1 MQAFV
6 DQIRD
11 LATGYLPTLLLAVAV
26 LVAGWLIALAGAA
39 LTRVILKRTTV
50 DDRIARWTTGKGEAE
65 GVGIEPIAGRVV
77 FWVLMAFVLVAFFSV
92 LGLNPVTTPLSQFL
106 DEVFVFL
113 PRLLSAGVLLLLAWI
128 VASGLRFAVRKAVAA
143 TKLDERLAAEVGT
156 ERDPEQDGKKPSR
169 MVSETVY
176 WLVLLLFLPAI
187 LDALALEGLL
197 GPVNEL
203 LNKVLAFL
211 PNLLVAGIILA
222 VGWLMARIIQ
232 RVVTNLASAVG
243 TDTFG
248 ERLQLDKALGD
259 RKLSNLL
266 GLVVYILVLVPV
278 VIAALDAVKLEA
290 VTQPASAMLEQLL
303 EAVPRIF
310 AATVVLFVAY
320 LLARLVSDL
329 VGRLLHGVGFDQA
342 LARIGLSSKEKVEP
356 SAGSEPGAVTLRRP
370 SGLVGLI
377 VMVAILLFATIE
389 ALRML
394 DFDALALIVTNFTLF
409 AANVLLGVLIFGL
422 GLFLANLAAEA
433 IRSSSAQHAS
443 SLALLSRAAILVLA
457 SAMALRQAGI
467 AEDIINMAF
476 GLVFGA
482 VAVAGALAFGLGGRD
497 LAARYLS
504 EWSNRLREGIEEGGS
519 GPGR

>member
-1 MQAFV
+1 MRAFF

-11 LATGYLPTLLLAVAV
+11 LTTGYLPTLLLAVAV
-26 LVAGWLIALAGAA
+26 LVAGWLIAMVCAA
-39 LTRVILKRTTV
+39 MVRALLKRTTV
-50 DDRIARWTTGKGEAE
+50 DNRIAQWATDKREGEAIK
-65 GVGIEPIAGRVV
+65 VEPFAGRVV
-77 FWVLMAFVLVAFFSV
+77 FWVLMLFVLVAFFSI
-92 LGLNPVTTPLSQFL
+92 LGLSPVTTPLSQFL

-128 VASGLRFAVRKAVAA
+128 LASGLRFAVRKAVAA
-143 TKLDERLAAEVGT
+143 TNLDERLATEVGAEE
-156 ERDPEQDGKKPSR
+156 ERSRPSR
-169 MVSETVY
+169 MVGETVY
-176 WLVLLLFLPAI
+176 WLVFLLFLPAI

-197 GPVNEL
+197 GPVNQL

-232 RVVTNLASAVG
+232 RVVANLLSAVG
-243 TDTFG
+243 TDSLG

-259 RKLSNLL
+259 RRLSNLL
-266 GLVVYILVLVPV
+266 GLIVYVLVLIPV
-278 VIAALDAVKLEA
+278 VIAALDAVQLDA
-290 VTQPASAMLEQLL
+290 VTRPASAMLEQLL

-310 AATVVLFVAY
+310 AAAAVLFVAY
-320 LLARLVSDL
+320 LIARLVSDL
-329 VGRLLHGVGFDQA
+329 VSRLLHGVGFDKV
-342 LARIGLSSKEKVEP
+342 LARIGLAAKVEAEPTEASEP
-356 SAGSEPGAVTLRRP
+356 SALTVRRP

-394 DFDALALIVTNFTLF
+394 DFEALATIVTDFTVF

-422 GLFLANLAAEA
+422 GLYLANLAAQA
-433 IRSSSAQHAS
+433 IRASNARHAPP
-443 SLALLSRAAILVLA
+443 LALLSRTAILILA

-476 GLVFGA
+476 GLMFGA

-504 EWSNRLREGIEEGGS
+504 DWSNRLQEDLEE
-519 GPGR
+519 PGRPTL